1 MLREILR
8 RVTNPVFAEFPLF
21 LMLILLLDYWAI
33 YQFVLNP
40 TSWADTGINTLRF
53 LLITAVLSYILTTVV
68 YFTRSRIL
76 KVTFYFIA
84 IFLIVIDIYHYA
96 CFHDT
101 LLNPVSIMLLLET
114 NKYEIKSFIDDYLWT
129 EAGLIT
135 GLVALFLVIA
145 CVLGE
150 KSRVWIKKRLN
161 IFLSNITSFIGAI
174 LLLVLVCGLLSFKCY
189 IELLNSKNI
198 EEVDDWNNRYLQ
210 NADRLTNL
218 IYCFCEIKAT
228 GEALKTAEL
237 NTIKLK
243 NEKQELAWPHDST
256 TVILVIGESY
266 SKSHSSLY
274 GYLYKTNPRLETEQ
288 RKGNLFVF
296 NDVLSPNMHTLEAL
310 RNIFSTNSVGNGE
323 KWYDNPFF
331 PAIFHQAGY
340 QVLFWDNQDD
350 SQAKYP
356 FDFTLNAYLH
366 SPVISELSYDA
377 QHPFVSLYDG
387 ELVDNFSKYWSEH
400 HGGMHRFVMFHLQGQ
415 HLRAE
420 DHFPQVTEFQKF
432 TVDSINRVETWMTD
446 EKKQEIVHY
455 DNCTLYNDFVVAQI
469 ISTFRDES
477 SVLVYLSD
485 HGENVYD
492 IGDCVGRLSD
502 IPYFYKIPFMIWCS
516 DKFKEQHS
524 DIVKSIQK
532 SVDKPLMSDNLCH
545 LLMRLGGV
553 KSVYYHE
560 SRDVL
565 SSQYQ
570 CPPRVITGNRNYDL
584 LRQQTK

>member
-1 MLREILR
+1 MLRDILR
-8 RVTNPVFAEFPLF
+8 RVTNPIFAELPLF

-40 TSWADTGINTLRF
+40 TDWSDTGINTLRF
-53 LLITAVLSYILTTVV
+53 LLITAVFSYILTTVV
-68 YFTRSRIL
+68 YFTKSRIL
-76 KVTFYFIA
+76 KVTFYSFA
-84 IFLIVIDIYHYA
+84 IFLVVIDIYHYV

-101 LLNPVSIMLLLET
+101 LLNPVSIMLILET
-114 NKYEIKSFIDDYLWT
+114 NKYETISFIDDYLLT

-135 GLVALFLVIA
+135 GFVALFIVIT
-145 CVLGE
+145 CVLVE
-150 KSRVWIKKRLN
+150 KLRVWIKKRLD
-161 IFLSNITSFIGAI
+161 ILPSNSKSFIGGF
-174 LLLVLVCGLLSFKCY
+174 LLLVLICGLLSFRCY
-189 IELLNSKNI
+189 IELFNYKNI
-198 EEVDDWNNRYLQ
+198 EEIDGWNKNYLQ
-210 NADRLTNL
+210 NADRVTNL

-243 NEKQELAWPHDST
+243 NEKQGLKWPSDST

-266 SKSHSSLY
+266 SKSHSDLY
-274 GYLYKTNPRLETEQ
+274 GYLHHTNPRLKTEQ
-288 RKGNLFVF
+288 QKGNLFVF

-323 KWYDNPFF
+323 KWYDHPFF

-366 SPVISELSYDA
+366 SPVISDLTYDA
-377 QHPFVSLYDG
+377 QQPFVSLYDG
-387 ELVDNFSKYWSEH
+387 ELVDDFSKYWSDN
-400 HGGMHRFVMFHLQGQ
+400 HGGMHHFVMFHLQGQ

-420 DHFPQVTEFQKF
+420 DHYPQIPEFQKF
-432 TVDSINRVETWMTD
+432 TVDSIKRTETWMTD
-446 EKKQEIVHY
+446 EKKQEIAYY
-455 DNCTLYNDFVVAQI
+455 DNCTLYNDSVIAQI
-469 ISTFRDES
+469 ISIFRDES

-492 IGDCVGRLSD
+492 IGDCVGRLYD
-502 IPYFYKIPFMIWCS
+502 IPFFYEIPFMIWCS
-516 DKFKEQHS
+516 DKYKERHG
-524 DIVKSIQK
+524 DIVESIQK
-532 SVDKPLMSDNLCH
+532 SVNKPLMSDNLCH
-545 LLMRLGGV
+545 LLMRLGGI

-565 SSQYQ
+565 SPQYI
-570 CPPRVITGNRNYDL
+570 CPPRRYY
-584 LRQQTK
+584 

>member
-1 MLREILR
+1 ML
-8 RVTNPVFAEFPLF
+8 V
-21 LMLILLLDYWAI
+21 LLLDYWAL
-33 YQFVLNP
+33 YQFVLSP
-40 TSWADTGINTLRF
+40 TNWADTGTNTLRF
-53 LLITAVLSYILTTVV
+53 LLIAIVFSYVLTTIV
-68 YFTRSRIL
+68 YYTRSRFL
-76 KVTFYFIA
+76 KVIFYFFA
-84 IFLIVIDIYHYA
+84 ILLIVIDIYHYV

-101 LLNPVSIMLLLET
+101 LLNSVSIMLILET
-114 NKYEIKSFIDDYLWT
+114 NKYEINSFIDDYLLT

-135 GLVALFLVIA
+135 GFVALLLVIA
-145 CVLGE
+145 CVLVE
-150 KSRVWIKKRLN
+150 KLRSCISKRLN
-161 IFLSNITSFIGAI
+161 ILPLRSKTLMGSI
-174 LLLVLVCGLLSFKCY
+174 LLIVLVSGLLSYRCY
-189 IELLNSKNI
+189 IGLFNSDKL
-198 EEVDDWNNRYLQ
+198 EEVVSWNKRYLQ
-210 NADRLTNL
+210 NADRVSNL

-243 NEKQELAWPHDST
+243 NEKQGLTWPNDST
-256 TVILVIGESY
+256 SVILVIGESY
-266 SKSHSSLY
+266 SKSHSNLY
-274 GYLYKTNPRLETEQ
+274 GYSYQTNPRLKTEQ
-288 RKGNLFVF
+288 QKGNLFVF

-323 KWYDNPFF
+323 KWFDNPFF

-350 SQAKYP
+350 SQTKYP

-377 QHPFVSLYDG
+377 QHPYISLYDG
-387 ELVDNFSKYWSEH
+387 ELVDNFSKYWADH
-400 HGGMHRFVMFHLQGQ
+400 HGGMRHFVMFHLQGQ

-420 DHFPQVTEFQKF
+420 DHYPQIAEFQKF
-432 TVDSINRVETWMTD
+432 TVDSIKRTEAWMTD

-455 DNCTLYNDFVVAQI
+455 DNCTLYNDSVIAQI
-469 ISTFRDES
+469 ISIFRDQS

-502 IPYFYKIPFMIWCS
+502 IPYFYEIPFMIWCS
-516 DKFKEQHS
+516 DKYKKQHG
-524 DIVKSIQK
+524 DIVESIQK
-532 SVDKPLMSDNLCH
+532 SIDKPLMSDNLCH

-560 SRDVL
+560 NRDVL
-565 SSQYQ
+565 SPQYQ
-570 CPPRVITGNRNYDL
+570 CPPRIITENQNYDSL
-584 LRQQTK
+584 KL

>member
-1 MLREILR
+1 MLRDVLKW
-8 RVTNPVFAEFPLF
+8 VANPVLAEFPLF
-21 LMLILLLDYWAI
+21 LMLIFLLDYWAI

-40 TSWADTGINTLRF
+40 TNLSDTGSNTLRF
-53 LLITAVLSYILTTVV
+53 LLITVVFSYILTTVV
-68 YFTRSRIL
+68 YFTRSRFL
-76 KVTFYFIA
+76 KVIFYFFA
-84 IFLIVIDIYHYA
+84 ILLIVIDIYHYV

-101 LLNPVSIMLLLET
+101 LLNPVSIMLILET
-114 NKYEIKSFIDDYLWT
+114 NKYEINSFIDDYLLT

-135 GLVALFLVIA
+135 GFVALLLVIA
-145 CVLGE
+145 CVLAE
-150 KSRVWIKKRLN
+150 KTRVWISKRLG
-161 IFLSNITSFIGAI
+161 ILSSKSKAFVGSV
-174 LLLVLVCGLLSFKCY
+174 LLIVLVSGLISFRCY
-189 IELLNSKNI
+189 IELFSSNNI
-198 EEVDDWNNRYLQ
+198 EEVDGWNKSYLQ
-210 NADRLTNL
+210 NADRVTNL

-243 NEKQELAWPHDST
+243 NEKQGLKWPSDST

-266 SKSHSSLY
+266 SKSHSDLY
-274 GYLYKTNPRLETEQ
+274 GYLHHTNPRLKTEQ
-288 RKGNLFVF
+288 QKGNLFVF

-323 KWYDNPFF
+323 KWYDYPFF

-377 QHPFVSLYDG
+377 QHPYVSMYDG

-400 HGGMHRFVMFHLQGQ
+400 HGGIHHFVMFHLQGQ

-420 DHFPQVTEFQKF
+420 DHYPQIAEFQKF
-432 TVDSINRVETWMTD
+432 TVDSINQTDSWMTD
-446 EKKQEIVHY
+446 EKKQEIAHY
-455 DNCTLYNDFVVAQI
+455 DNCTLYNDSVIAQI
-469 ISTFRDES
+469 ISIFRDQS
-477 SVLVYLSD
+477 SVMVYLSD

-492 IGDCVGRLSD
+492 IGDCVGRLYD
-502 IPYFYKIPFMIWCS
+502 IPYFYDIPFMIWCS
-516 DKFKEQHS
+516 DKYKEQHA
-524 DIVKSIQK
+524 DIVEAIQK

-545 LLMRLGGV
+545 LLMRLGGI

-565 SSQYQ
+565 SPQYI
-570 CPPRVITGNRNYDL
+570 CPPRKYY
-584 LRQQTK
+584 

>member
-8 RVTNPVFAEFPLF
+8 RVTNPVIAEFPLF
-21 LMLILLLDYWAI
+21 FMLVLLLDYWAL
-33 YQFVLNP
+33 YQFVLSP
-40 TSWADTGINTLRF
+40 TNWADTGTNTLRF
-53 LLITAVLSYILTTVV
+53 LLIAIVFSYVLTTIV
-68 YFTRSRIL
+68 YYTRSRFL
-76 KVTFYFIA
+76 KVIFYFFA
-84 IFLIVIDIYHYA
+84 ILLIVIDIYHYV

-101 LLNPVSIMLLLET
+101 LLNSVSIMLILET
-114 NKYEIKSFIDDYLWT
+114 NKYEINSFIDDYLLT

-135 GLVALFLVIA
+135 GFVALLLVIA
-145 CVLGE
+145 CVLVE
-150 KSRVWIKKRLN
+150 KLRSCISKRLN
-161 IFLSNITSFIGAI
+161 ILPLRSKTLMGSI
-174 LLLVLVCGLLSFKCY
+174 LLIVLVSGLLSYRCY
-189 IELLNSKNI
+189 IGLFNSDKL
-198 EEVDDWNNRYLQ
+198 EEVVSWNKRYLQ
-210 NADRLTNL
+210 NADRVSNL

-243 NEKQELAWPHDST
+243 NEKQGLTWPNDST
-256 TVILVIGESY
+256 SVILVIGESY
-266 SKSHSSLY
+266 SKSHSNLY
-274 GYLYKTNPRLETEQ
+274 GYSYQTNPRLKTEQ
-288 RKGNLFVF
+288 QKGNLFVF

-323 KWYDNPFF
+323 KWFDNPFF

-350 SQAKYP
+350 SQTKYP

-377 QHPFVSLYDG
+377 QHPYISLYDG
-387 ELVDNFSKYWSEH
+387 ELVDNFSKYWADH
-400 HGGMHRFVMFHLQGQ
+400 HGGMRHFVMFHLQGQ

-420 DHFPQVTEFQKF
+420 DHYPQIAEFQKF
-432 TVDSINRVETWMTD
+432 TVDSIKRTEAWMTD

-455 DNCTLYNDFVVAQI
+455 DNCTLYNDSVIAQI
-469 ISTFRDES
+469 ISIFRDQS

-502 IPYFYKIPFMIWCS
+502 IPYFYEIPFMIWCS
-516 DKFKEQHS
+516 DKYKKQHG
-524 DIVKSIQK
+524 DIVESIQK
-532 SVDKPLMSDNLCH
+532 SIDKPLMSDNLCH

-560 SRDVL
+560 NRDVL
-565 SSQYQ
+565 SPQYQ
-570 CPPRVITGNRNYDL
+570 CPPRIITENQNYDSL
-584 LRQQTK
+584 KL

>member
-8 RVTNPVFAEFPLF
+8 RVANPVFAELPLF

-33 YQFVLNP
+33 YQFILNP
-40 TSWADTGINTLRF
+40 TSWADTGFNTLRF
-53 LLITAVLSYILTTVV
+53 LLITAVFSYILTTVV
-68 YFTRSRIL
+68 YYTRSRFL
-76 KVTFYFIA
+76 KVIFYFFA
-84 IFLIVIDIYHYA
+84 ILLIIIDIYHYV

-101 LLNPVSIMLLLET
+101 LLNPVSIMLILET
-114 NKYEIKSFIDDYLWT
+114 NKHEIKSFIDDYLWT

-135 GLVALFLVIA
+135 GIVALVLAIA
-145 CVLGE
+145 CVLAE
-150 KSRVWIKKRLN
+150 KARTWISKRLDT
-161 IFLSNITSFIGAI
+161 LPSNSKSFMGAF
-174 LLLVLVCGLLSFKCY
+174 LLLAFVCGLFSFKCY
-189 IELLNSKNI
+189 IELFNSKNI
-198 EEVDDWNNRYLQ
+198 EETDSWNKSYLQ
-210 NADRLTNL
+210 NADRVTNL

-228 GEALKTAEL
+228 GEALKSAEL

-243 NEKQELAWPHDST
+243 NEKRGLIWVNDST
-256 TVILVIGESY
+256 TIILVIGESY

-274 GYLYKTNPRLETEQ
+274 GYTYQTNPRLKKEQ
-288 RKGNLFVF
+288 QKGNLFVF

-323 KWYDNPFF
+323 KWYDYPFF
-331 PAIFHQAGY
+331 PAIFHQVGY
-340 QVLFWDNQDD
+340 EVLFWDNQDD

-377 QHPFVSLYDG
+377 QHPYVSLYDG

-400 HGGMHRFVMFHLQGQ
+400 HEGMHHLMMFHLQGQ

-420 DHFPQVTEFQKF
+420 DHYPQIAEFQRF
-432 TVDSINRVETWMTD
+432 TADSIKRTEAWMTD
-446 EKKQEIVHY
+446 EKKQEIAHY
-455 DNCTLYNDFVVAQI
+455 DNCTLYNDSVIAQI
-469 ISTFRDES
+469 ISIFRDQS

-485 HGENVYD
+485 HGENVFD
-492 IGDCVGRLSD
+492 IGDCVGRVSD
-502 IPYFYKIPFMIWCS
+502 IPYFYEIPFMIWCS
-516 DKFKEQHS
+516 DKYKKQHS
-524 DIVKSIQK
+524 DIVNSIRE
-532 SVDKPLMSDNLCH
+532 SMDKPLMSDNLCH

-570 CPPRVITGNRNYDL
+570 CPPRKYY
-584 LRQQTK
+584 